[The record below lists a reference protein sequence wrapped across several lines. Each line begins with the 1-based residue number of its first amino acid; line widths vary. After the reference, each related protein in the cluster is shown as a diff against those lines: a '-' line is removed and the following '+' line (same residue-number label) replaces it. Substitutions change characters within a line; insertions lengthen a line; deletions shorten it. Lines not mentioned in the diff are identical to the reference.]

1 MDSVV
6 LTTST
11 SVLVRISFFALYFP
25 VCLLTFWKLVPRL
38 SLSSKWIAGG
48 MLAAQIVVI
57 IVSLELRPISEFE
70 WWLWNLDREWNIPS
84 TLASIQLAMVA
95 GVALA
100 TAWLAKFRPA
110 WQRLYLVGIG
120 VVFLFFA
127 QDEYFSIH
135 EAVGNWA
142 TYYSLLG
149 ALMMIATLFVTARSP
164 RGKRIWYVCLLIG
177 LGMSASGAMAFES
190 HPNICGS
197 WGVFHFNGCLSGY
210 RFEETLEFLGI
221 WLALVAVLGLFSDE
235 IPAPRPAVRRALS
248 LWPVIWVLVLVHG
261 TAIPRVELRYLA
273 RRIPVQFE
281 RGVQL
286 HGYHIE
292 QKDNRVILRLFPTA
306 ERNDYDELGYSVH
319 LVDQVSGES
328 LARLNQAA
336 DSQIGLLGSPG
347 HAHLYRQILEVEI
360 PPETPANRA
369 LWVAL
374 ALWHGRFTEF
384 EPLAV
389 RNTKLQLLSDSQFV
403 LDEMI
408 LPDLPETRDG
418 LPVATFES
426 GFTLQSFDMPDRAQ
440 PGETLG
446 IKFSWHAEE
455 PGNDDLIQF
464 LHLGHEESGN
474 WWVYD
479 QQPLGARLPT
489 RLWYSGLADSEMW
502 NVQLPADLAPGQY
515 AVYTG
520 LYRTRDLE
528 RVPASDADGNSF
540 LDGRIPLGTIII
552 E

>member
-1 MDSVV
+1 MD
-6 LTTST
+6 
-11 SVLVRISFFALYFP
+11 
-25 VCLLTFWKLVPRL
+25 VCQ
-38 SLSSKWIAGG
+38 A
-48 MLAAQIVVI
+48 IV
-57 IVSLELRPISEFE
+57 
-70 WWLWNLDREWNIPS
+70 
-84 TLASIQLAMVA
+84 
-95 GVALA
+95 
-100 TAWLAKFRPA
+100 
-110 WQRLYLVGIG
+110 
-120 VVFLFFA
+120 
-127 QDEYFSIH
+127 
-135 EAVGNWA
+135 
-142 TYYSLLG
+142 
-149 ALMMIATLFVTARSP
+149 
-164 RGKRIWYVCLLIG
+164 
-177 LGMSASGAMAFES
+177 
-190 HPNICGS
+190 
-197 WGVFHFNGCLSGY
+197 
-210 RFEETLEFLGI
+210 FEETLEFLGI

-292 QKDNRVILRLFPTA
+292 QKDNRVILKLFPTA

-360 PPETPANRA
+360 PPETSANRA

-384 EPLAV
+384 EPLPV
-389 RNTKLQLLSDSQFV
+389 RDTKLQLLSDSQFV

-479 QQPLGARLPT
+479 QQPLGAPSANATMVQRSCRQRDVERTAPHRPGARAICCLH
-489 RLWYSGLADSEMW
+489 RIVSNAGSGKD
-502 NVQLPADLAPGQY
+502 PGQRRGWKFLSRWPHP
-515 AVYTG
+515 AG
-520 LYRTRDLE
+520 HNNH
-528 RVPASDADGNSF
+528 RVRN
-540 LDGRIPLGTIII
+540 
-552 E
+552 